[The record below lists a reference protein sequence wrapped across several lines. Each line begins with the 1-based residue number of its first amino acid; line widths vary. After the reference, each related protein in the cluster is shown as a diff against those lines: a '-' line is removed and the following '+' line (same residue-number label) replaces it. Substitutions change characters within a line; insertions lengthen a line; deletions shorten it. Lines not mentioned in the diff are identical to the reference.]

1 MFLGRYSL
9 TRDRHASFAMLVI
22 SESRPAAEVQQRG
35 LGLDT
40 RGQWLDPLSRGECWA
55 GREKALYSVPW
66 TYLKKRAKE
75 TERELCISNL
85 VFVYKLECFLSG
97 ACQV

>member
-55 GREKALYSVPW
+55 GREKAHTQSRGLTSKNVQRRP
-66 TYLKKRAKE
+66 KGN
-75 TERELCISNL
+75 C
-85 VFVYKLECFLSG
+85 VYQTLFSSIN
-97 ACQV
+97 